1 MVSKQKIDKLYIMR
15 DNHYTK
21 GLIDLINYLN
31 KFGDTSKMRMV
42 EIGSYA
48 GESTQI
54 FAKHFKEV
62 IAIDP
67 YLNDYDLNDITC
79 YHMDLN
85 KVYDTFITNTKTF
98 DNIHLIRKT
107 SDDAIDDLIN
117 ESFDFIYID
126 GIHTYDQV
134 NKDIDNYKP
143 LIVKG
148 GFIGGHDFHPVWS
161 GVVQSI
167 KEKLGEPNKTF
178 QDTSW
183 VIKIN

>member
-1 MVSKQKIDKLYIMR
+1 MVNKEKINKLYVMR
-15 DNHYTK
+15 DEHYTK
-21 GLIDLINYLN
+21 GLMDLIQYLN
-31 KFGDTSKMRMV
+31 EFGDTTKMRMV
-42 EIGSYA
+42 KIGSYA
-48 GESTQI
+48 GESTKI

-62 IAIDP
+62 ISIDP
-67 YLNDYDLNDITC
+67 FLNDYDLNDITC

-85 KVYDTFITNTKTF
+85 KVYEEFISNTKTF
-98 DNIHLIRKT
+98 SNIRLIKQT
-107 SDDAIDDLIN
+107 SDDAINELIN

-126 GIHTYDQV
+126 GIHTYAQV

-167 KEKLGEPNKTF
+167 KEKVGEPNKTF